1 MMVKDVKPRPKRCAQ
16 NMGRSD
22 KLRGNMKII
31 SRTNRTNNAKAT
43 EGTPAEKRAKSKIVT
58 ALVLVLLTAAINTT
72 LAQNNGAWSKVKTVQ
87 EASAPSDAEDAAEE
101 AKYLSEL
108 TEIMAKNNVAKPEQE
123 AQLIIK
129 WGKERALSEDDDI
142 AASRFWDAAKLW
154 LALGIP
160 TQPIPD
166 LMQLFPTYSSL
177 RIRLSTLK
185 TVILPAILKM
195 NQPQQTL

>member
-1 MMVKDVKPRPKRCAQ
+1 MKTSGARRPMMVKDVKPRPKRCAQ

-22 KLRGNMKII
+22 KLRGNMKTI

-72 LAQNNGAWSKVKTVQ
+72 LAQNNGAWSKMKTVQ

-108 TEIMAKNNVAKPEQE
+108 TDIMAKNNVAKPEQE

-129 WGKERALSEDDDI
+129 WGKERALSEDDDSRLLDFGTLQNSGSRW
-142 AASRFWDAAKLW
+142 AFPHSRF
-154 LALGIP
+154 
-160 TQPIPD
+160 PISCS
-166 LMQLFPTYSSL
+166 YS
-177 RIRLSTLK
+177 RHTRR
-185 TVILPAILKM
+185 
-195 NQPQQTL
+195 